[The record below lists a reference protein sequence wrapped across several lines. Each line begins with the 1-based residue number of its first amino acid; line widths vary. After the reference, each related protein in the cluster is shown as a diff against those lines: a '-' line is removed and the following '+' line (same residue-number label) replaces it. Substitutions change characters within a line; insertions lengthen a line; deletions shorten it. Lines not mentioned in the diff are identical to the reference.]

1 MISSIYKLSNFF
13 KIFAKDLFNS
23 EMKQKHSLPCF
34 FTGTSVSLL
43 IRFEIALAIGRISE
57 PIEAYNILRLF
68 LDVQIGYAIDM
79 KEKSIS
85 FIKKISSKF
94 FIMNFYR
101 KVQKLEL
108 IKIFIFLFESQLI
121 RINII
126 VIAFKFIITESA

>member
-1 MISSIYKLSNFF
+1 MLFHGYQQ
-13 KIFAKDLFNS
+13 KI
-23 EMKQKHSLPCF
+23 
-34 FTGTSVSLL
+34 TSVSLL
-43 IRFEIALAIGRISE
+43 IRFEVVLAIGRISE

-121 RINII
+121 RINTI
-126 VIAFKFIITESA
+126 VIAFKFIITKVHRSSINLKYLKKFVLFTNLLFLF

>member
-1 MISSIYKLSNFF
+1 MLFHGYQQ
-13 KIFAKDLFNS
+13 KI
-23 EMKQKHSLPCF
+23 
-34 FTGTSVSLL
+34 TSVSLL

-121 RINII
+121 RINTI
-126 VIAFKFIITESA
+126 VIAFKFIITKVHRSSINLKYLKKFELFTNLLFLF

>member
-1 MISSIYKLSNFF
+1 MLFHGYQQ
-13 KIFAKDLFNS
+13 KI
-23 EMKQKHSLPCF
+23 
-34 FTGTSVSLL
+34 TSVSLL

-121 RINII
+121 RINTI
-126 VIAFKFIITESA
+126 VIAFKFIITKVHRSSINLKYLKKFVLFTNLLFLF